1 MFVHCPSCQIYRA
14 NPKTVVMNIP
24 NMAVQ
29 KWLWA
34 AHDIKPVAVPL
45 GLNGRKP
52 GGQMNL
58 HPVGEWD
65 TGGVAAV
72 RLGS

>member
-1 MFVHCPSCQIYRA
+1 
-14 NPKTVVMNIP
+14 MNIP

-34 AHDIKPVAVPL
+34 AHDIQPVAVPP

-58 HPVGEWD
+58 HPVGE
-65 TGGVAAV
+65 
-72 RLGS
+72 

>member
-1 MFVHCPSCQIYRA
+1 MLHVCLLPELSEQINYS
-14 NPKTVVMNIP
+14 KTVVMNVP

-34 AHDIKPVAVPL
+34 AHDIQPVAVPL

-58 HPVGEWD
+58 HSVGE
-65 TGGVAAV
+65 
-72 RLGS
+72 

>member
-1 MFVHCPSCQIYRA
+1 
-14 NPKTVVMNIP
+14 
-24 NMAVQ
+24 MAVQ

-34 AHDIKPVAVPL
+34 AHDIQPVAVPL

-52 GGQMNL
+52 GGRMNL

-65 TGGVAAV
+65 AGRVAAV
-72 RLGS
+72 CLGN